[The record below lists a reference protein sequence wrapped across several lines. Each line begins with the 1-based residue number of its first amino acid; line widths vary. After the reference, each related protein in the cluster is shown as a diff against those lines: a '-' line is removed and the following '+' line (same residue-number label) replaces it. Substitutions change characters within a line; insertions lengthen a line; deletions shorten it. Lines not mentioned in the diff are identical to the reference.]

1 MKKLFKLFII
11 TIITMIFLSCTKK
24 VLTLD
29 ETTSMKTIL
38 NAKDSEITELIIKEA
53 KEKGDISEEDIKVE
67 YIIKD
72 KKNEAIAVKLN
83 IIEK

>member
-1 MKKLFKLFII
+1 MNKLFKLLII
-11 TIITMIFLSCTKK
+11 TIITILFLSCTKK
-24 VLTLD
+24 ALTLD

-53 KEKGDISEEDIKVE
+53 KEKGDLSEENVKVE
-67 YIIKD
+67 YIIRD

>member
-1 MKKLFKLFII
+1 MNKLFKLLII
-11 TIITMIFLSCTKK
+11 TIITILFLSCTKK
-24 VLTLD
+24 ALTLD

-53 KEKGDISEEDIKVE
+53 KEKGDLSEEDVKVE
-67 YIIKD
+67 YIIRD

>member
-1 MKKLFKLFII
+1 MNKLFKLLII
-11 TIITMIFLSCTKK
+11 TIITILFLSCTKK
-24 VLTLD
+24 ALTLD

-53 KEKGDISEEDIKVE
+53 KEKGDLSEEEVKVE
-67 YIIKD
+67 YIIRD

>member
-1 MKKLFKLFII
+1 MNKLFKLLII
-11 TIITMIFLSCTKK
+11 TIITILFLSCTTK

-29 ETTSMKTIL
+29 ETTSMRTIL